1 MAKDDITL
9 ELEQLASTSDVEEEL
24 ARMKAAVGP
33 GPSGAAQA
41 IEGQQAPSQ
50 SLPPTTPSHGSYP
63 APPAFNAEQ
72 PQQAPANEG
81 DLR

>member
-1 MAKDDITL
+1 V
-9 ELEQLASTSDVEEEL
+9 EQEL

-33 GPSGAAQA
+33 GSSGAPQA

-63 APPAFNAEQ
+63 TPPAFNAEQ